1 MNIIDVTSLEI
12 PELSVYAN
20 LTDARLRRSLEAEYG
35 IFIAESP
42 TVIEVALK
50 SGCKPIS
57 VFTDRRYL
65 NERAGNILS
74 ACGDIPVYTADREVM
89 AKLTGFE
96 LTRGMLC
103 AMERPAPK
111 NTAELC
117 ANSKRVAVLEDIADV
132 SNVGAIIRSAAAL
145 NVGAVLI
152 TPTCCDPLCRRAIRV
167 SMGTVFQIPWGYT
180 SENWIDELRSLGFRT
195 AAMALSDNSVSVDD
209 PALINEEKLAIVLG
223 SEGYGLPEKTIAAC
237 DYTVKI
243 PMSNGVDSL
252 NVAAASAVAF
262 WQLCRK

>member
-1 MNIIDVTSLEI
+1 MNITDVKSLDI
-12 PELSVYAN
+12 PELSVYAH
-20 LTDARLRRSLEAEYG
+20 LTDAKLRRSLEAENG

-42 TVIEVALK
+42 TVIEVALN

-65 NERAGNILS
+65 NDRAENILS
-74 ACGDIPVYTADREVM
+74 RCGNIPVYAADREVM

-111 NTAELC
+111 YTAELC
-117 ANSKRVAVLEDIADV
+117 QNVERVAVLEDIADV
-132 SNVGAIIRSAAAL
+132 TNVGAIIRSAAAL
-145 NVGAVLI
+145 NVDAVLI

-167 SMGTVFQIPWGYT
+167 SMGTVFQLPWGYT
-180 SENWIDELRSLGFRT
+180 GENWVGELRGLGFKT

-209 PALINEEKLAIVLG
+209 SALASEKRLAIVLG
-223 SEGYGLPEKTIAAC
+223 SEGYGLPQKTIAAC